1 MSAQHSFR
9 KTLIKAMADQK
20 MTVRVAAQ
28 CAGVPKSTIQ
38 NWRSGHNPVN
48 FEAVQRL
55 AAALGLSFSFML
67 TGKKELVDI

>member
-1 MSAQHSFR
+1 
-9 KTLIKAMADQK
+9 MAEQK

-38 NWRSGHNPVN
+38 NWRSGHNPIN

-55 AAALGLSFSFML
+55 AAAPGLSLSVLL
-67 TGKKELVDI
+67 TGKNEFADS